1 MPRNTHDLHPA
12 PTSRRTLLTAGA
24 GAAAL
29 IAMPHWARA
38 QEAWPSKPIKIL
50 VGAGA
55 GGSTDITARLY
66 AQQLTRILGQ
76 PVVVENRAGAAG
88 TLSVAQTVRAPADGY
103 TLVWVGNS
111 VMAIAPY
118 LYKNPGYDPKT
129 LIPVSLATTS
139 SFVLVAGNQFNS
151 LKDLIAYGKANPG
164 KLSFGSNGVN
174 GSLHLLAELLKTE
187 AGFDALHVPFKG
199 GAESANAIMGGNI
212 HFLFDALSSNIP
224 LIRSGKIRGLAVTGP
239 RRERSLPDVPTMAEM
254 GLPSMTTEVFFGL
267 VAPPATPDAVVAKLA
282 DAMKT
287 ALNEAGLRDALLASG
302 NEPQTS
308 TPAQFRAL
316 VDKEGARFQA
326 LIKAK
331 GIAQQD

>member
-1 MPRNTHDLHPA
+1 MKPLFTPNRRLVLAAGLGATALGIA
-12 PTSRRTLLTAGA
+12 PVL
-24 GAAAL
+24 
-29 IAMPHWARA
+29 RA
-38 QEAWPSKPIKIL
+38 QEVYPSKPIKIL

-55 GGSTDITARLY
+55 GGTTDITARLV
-66 AQQLTRILGQ
+66 AQQLTKVLGQ
-76 PVVVENRAGAAG
+76 PVIVDNRAGAAG
-88 TLSVAQTVRAPADGY
+88 TLSMQQTVRSPADGY

-129 LIPVSLATTS
+129 MIPVSLATTS
-139 SFVLVAGNQFNS
+139 SFVLVASPQFNS
-151 LKDLIAYGKANPG
+151 LKELIAYGKANPG

-212 HFLFDALSSNIP
+212 QFLFDALSSNLP
-224 LIRSGKIRGLAVTGP
+224 LIRSGKLKALAVTGP
-239 RRERSLPDVPTMAEM
+239 RREKALPEVPTMAEL
-254 GLPSMTTEVFFGL
+254 GLPSMTTEIFFGM
-267 VAPPATPDAVVAKLA
+267 VAPPNTPDAVVAKLA
-282 DAMKT
+282 DAMKV
-287 ALNEAGLRDALLASG
+287 ALTDPALRESLSNSG
-302 NEPQTS
+302 NEPQSS
-308 TPAQFRAL
+308 TPAQFRAM

-331 GIAQQD
+331 GIQPE